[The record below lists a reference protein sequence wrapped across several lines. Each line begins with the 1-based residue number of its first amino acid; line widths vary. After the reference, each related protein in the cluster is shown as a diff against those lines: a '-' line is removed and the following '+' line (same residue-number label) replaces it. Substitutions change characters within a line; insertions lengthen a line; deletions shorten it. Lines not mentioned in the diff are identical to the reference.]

1 MITDSII
8 QTKIEKL
15 EEVKDYLSHSMQG
28 KPSEGLKTRAGNF
41 MAHWSSYLKIL
52 R

>member
-1 MITDSII
+1 MVTDSIL

-28 KPSEGLKTRAGNF
+28 NAIRKFEHPGG
-41 MAHWSSYLKIL
+41 
-52 R
+52 